1 MERPVPGGLRGEKE
15 EEEEERVLVS
25 EHSWRPCPTARRR
38 VQGCLEWVK
47 RQLFRVGED
56 WYFLFILGV
65 LMATISFTM
74 DIIIARLH
82 AGKTWRGFH
91 RRLGAPRGFGGY
103 LSGGAAPLPTPLLQP
118 TCGCTERS
126 ETSGCSSTSRGPCT
140 PWHWLPSP
148 PASPRASP
156 RTPEVSQLHPDLPGS
171 LKCPLGDGEPLKFE
185 FWFPHPRLALGSGIS
200 ELKTILMGV
209 VLEDYLAIKNFGA
222 KVVGLTCTLT
232 CGSTLFL
239 GKVGPYVHLSAMA
252 AAYLGKMR
260 TTVTREYENKFKQ
273 HEMLVAAQ
281 AVGVAT
287 VFGAPISGVLFSIE
301 VMSPY
306 FAVRD
311 YWRGFFAATCGA
323 FMFRLLAVFNSEQG
337 KAGQAG
343 CVPSSPLP
351 SSRGIFGVLTTKP
364 TPSFLFPLPE
374 TIAAVFKSNLKID
387 FPFDLLETFFFLIL
401 GIICGIVACAYLFCQ
416 RWLMV
421 AVRKNQLTA
430 KLLATDKPVYTVLVV
445 LLFASITFPPGL
457 GQFMA
462 SRLTM
467 KEYLTSLF
475 ENRTWG
481 LLTLNAS
488 GVAKPGELWQEWD
501 HPSATIYGT
510 LIFFLLMKFWML
522 ILATTLPLPAGYFMP
537 IFIYG
542 ESGAGRTGGTVRPGE
557 GGKGFIEPLEWGY
570 WKCIQPWRGIHRVW
584 GYRGGIQF
592 QEGCRK
598 VVTSTSTIF
607 WGTSWDLPTFPPP
620 PNLGAAIGRLV
631 GEVVALLFPRGLY
644 SEGPPRP
651 IIPAGYALA
660 GAAAFSGSVTHAV
673 STSLLVCE
681 ATGHMGHVLP
691 TVLAVLVANAITQKN
706 QPSFYDAPIIVK
718 KLPYLPP
725 IRSRHIASYRVV
737 VEEFMERQVVA
748 LAKGDGFQEVLAA
761 LDASTD
767 AEYPVVESIG
777 SPTLV
782 GTVSRSQ
789 LVTFLQSHEHPQALQ
804 GEKLAIMGTLG
815 DDCTI
820 EPIMLQFSPW
830 TSLHQAYHLFQLLKL
845 QRVFVTRSGELVGA
859 VSRAELRRAIED
871 VANPK

>member
-1 MERPVPGGLRGEKE
+1 QKE
-15 EEEEERVLVS
+15 EEEEAEERVLVS
-25 EHSWRPCPTARRR
+25 EHTWRPCPTARRR
-38 VQGCLEWVK
+38 VRGETPPKKGDSGGGGFWGCQHPVSPLAGCLAWVK

-65 LMATISFTM
+65 LMATISFAM
-74 DIIIARLH
+74 DIIVARLH
-82 AGKTWRGFH
+82 AAHVWLYREIGDIGVLK
-91 RRLGAPRGFGGY
+91 Y
-103 LSGGAAPLPTPLLQP
+103 LSWTLYPTALAAFSTGFSQSITPH
-118 TCGCTERS
+118 
-126 ETSGCSSTSRGPCT
+126 SG
-140 PWHWLPSP
+140 
-148 PASPRASP
+148 
-156 RTPEVSQLHPDLPGS
+156 
-171 LKCPLGDGEPLKFE
+171 
-185 FWFPHPRLALGSGIS
+185 GSGIP

-209 VLEDYLAIKNFGA
+209 VLEDYLAIQNFGA

-232 CGSTLFL
+232 CGSTVFL

-301 VMSPY
+301 VMSPH

-337 KAGQAG
+337 KAGAQD
-343 CVPSSPLP
+343 SD
-351 SSRGIFGVLTTKP
+351 
-364 TPSFLFPLPE
+364 
-374 TIAAVFKSNLKID
+374 LKID

-401 GIICGIVACAYLFCQ
+401 GTICGIVACAYLFCQ
-416 RWLMV
+416 RWMMV
-421 AVRKNQLTA
+421 AVKKNRLTA

-445 LLFASITFPPGL
+445 LLLASVTFPPGL

-467 KEYLTSLF
+467 KEHLISLF
-475 ENRTWG
+475 DNHTWG
-481 LLTLNAS
+481 SLGPNAS
-488 GVAKPGELWQEWD
+488 GAAKPGGLWQEWD

-510 LIFFLLMKFWML
+510 LTFFLLMKFWML

-542 ESGAGRTGGTVRPGE
+542 
-557 GGKGFIEPLEWGY
+557 
-570 WKCIQPWRGIHRVW
+570 
-584 GYRGGIQF
+584 
-592 QEGCRK
+592 
-598 VVTSTSTIF
+598 
-607 WGTSWDLPTFPPP
+607 
-620 PNLGAAIGRLV
+620 AAIGRLM
-631 GEVVALLFPRGLY
+631 GEVVALFSPRGLY

-660 GAAAFSGSVTHAV
+660 GAAAFAGSVTHAV
-673 STSLLVCE
+673 STALLVCE
-681 ATGHMGHVLP
+681 ATGHLGHILP
-691 TVLAVLVANAITQKN
+691 TVLAVLVANAISQKN
-706 QPSFYDAPIIVK
+706 QPSFYDAGIIVK

-725 IRSRHIASYRVV
+725 IRSRHIASYRVL
-737 VEEFMERQVVA
+737 VEELMERQVVA
-748 LAKGDGFQEVLAA
+748 LAKGDGFQEVLVA
-761 LDASTD
+761 LDASAD
-767 AEYPVVESIG
+767 AEYPVVESAG

-789 LVTFLQSHEHPQALQ
+789 LVTFLQSHEHPQAPQ
-804 GEKLAIMGTLG
+804 GEKLATVGTLG
-815 DDCTI
+815 DSCAI

-859 VSRAELRRAIED
+859 VSRVEVRGDNRGKGA
-871 VANPK
+871 

>member
-82 AGKTWRGFH
+82 AAHMWLYGEIGDIGVLK
-91 RRLGAPRGFGGY
+91 Y
-103 LSGGAAPLPTPLLQP
+103 LSWTMYPMALAAFSTGFSQSITPH
-118 TCGCTERS
+118 
-126 ETSGCSSTSRGPCT
+126 SG
-140 PWHWLPSP
+140 
-148 PASPRASP
+148 
-156 RTPEVSQLHPDLPGS
+156 
-171 LKCPLGDGEPLKFE
+171 
-185 FWFPHPRLALGSGIS
+185 GSGIS

-323 FMFRLLAVFNSEQG
+323 FMFRLLAVFNSEQ
-337 KAGQAG
+337 
-343 CVPSSPLP
+343 
-351 SSRGIFGVLTTKP
+351 
-364 TPSFLFPLPE
+364 E

-542 ESGAGRTGGTVRPGE
+542 
-557 GGKGFIEPLEWGY
+557 
-570 WKCIQPWRGIHRVW
+570 
-584 GYRGGIQF
+584 
-592 QEGCRK
+592 
-598 VVTSTSTIF
+598 
-607 WGTSWDLPTFPPP
+607 
-620 PNLGAAIGRLV
+620 AAIGRLV

-777 SPTLV
+777 EMWDLGGSLSPCGVAILPVDLLAPGLEGEMCPGSPPQMCHAERTLR
-782 GTVSRSQ
+782 GWLCPHVS
-789 LVTFLQSHEHPQALQ
+789 LL
-804 GEKLAIMGTLG
+804 
-815 DDCTI
+815 
-820 EPIMLQFSPW
+820 
-830 TSLHQAYHLFQLLKL
+830 SLSQAYHLFQLLKL

-859 VSRAELRRAIED
+859 VSRAEVRGENRGKRGKRGEWERKRGKGGSGGTRLGGKEKGKWGENPRSTSLPVPFQLRRAIED